1 MSYTSFIFL
10 LMLLFIFPVHAA
22 EQTDA
27 EEFLVTPM
35 SEAITVQTK
44 CGKYFGY
51 NTYPGVAE
59 RCVSFNYESGTA
71 VYIRTVAIST
81 LKPTIDN
88 SLEEPMVTFKSPE
101 EVLLR
106 IPQELYNAEKEC
118 MPDLENKEEK

>member
-1 MSYTSFIFL
+1 MSYTSSILL
-10 LMLLFIFPVHAA
+10 LMLVFIIPVHAT
-22 EQTDA
+22 EQTEA

-59 RCVSFNYESGTA
+59 KCISFNYESGTA

-81 LKPTIDN
+81 LKLTIDN
-88 SLEEPMVTFKSPE
+88 SLEDPMVKFKSQDE
-101 EVLLR
+101 ILLR
-106 IPQELYNAEKEC
+106 IPQELYDAEKEC
-118 MPDLENKEEK
+118 MPELEKKEK

>member
-1 MSYTSFIFL
+1 MSYTSFIIL
-10 LMLLFIFPVHAA
+10 LMLLFVVPVQAA

-35 SEAITVQTK
+35 SEAITVQNK

-59 RCVSFNYESGTA
+59 KCVSFNYESGTA

-81 LKPTIDN
+81 LKPQIDN
-88 SLEEPMVTFKSPE
+88 SLEEPMVRFNAQDK
-101 EVLLR
+101 VILR
-106 IPQELYNAEKEC
+106 IPQELYDAEKEC
-118 MPDLENKEEK
+118 MPELEKKKET